1 MDKDNAQ
8 AVADFEKRL
17 ENDKVLGSRQIQS
30 QYIEAIGDVAVADKA
45 TGKVIAF
52 VKDIDASTL
61 TDGNSYVLLITGTA
75 KDNGVDFNAAN
86 DNFKQQSNLSMRIW
100 LRLSVTVV
108 PILFIVAAL
117 IIQHKKFVITE
128 DYYDMMLAEIEKRKQ
143 QGDGAEQQTD
153 GNPAEDVQAAETVN
167 PDENS
172 QNQ

>member
-1 MDKDNAQ
+1 
-8 AVADFEKRL
+8 
-17 ENDKVLGSRQIQS
+17 
-30 QYIEAIGDVAVADKA
+30 
-45 TGKVIAF
+45 
-52 VKDIDASTL
+52 
-61 TDGNSYVLLITGTA
+61 
-75 KDNGVDFNAAN
+75 
-86 DNFKQQSNLSMRIW
+86 MRIW